1 MRARW
6 IVAAVLILL
15 GLVWIG
21 QGSGLIRGSSFMTD
35 DVRWALIGAVI
46 VAIGIV
52 VGWTAF
58 KGRSS
63 A

>member
-21 QGSGLIRGSSFMTD
+21 QGSGLIRGASFMTD

-46 VAIGIV
+46 VAVGLV

-58 KGRSS
+58 RGRSS
-63 A
+63 T